1 MDEGILKEAAAIADR
16 AEIIDLHLDTFIPVR
31 IFGWDIN
38 KRHGIGLTRGNF
50 VGHMDLPR
58 MKDGRLTGGLWSIT
72 TNPFRTAR
80 GRWRIFQKNLRN
92 IRRMIDSTGGQMA
105 ITEAGVPASSAPSSA
120 PARDAASFMVM
131 ARDYTE
137 YKAVRARGAHA
148 AMISVQGGN
157 CFDAAPNSVEDVQD
171 RAIVRVTLVHLTSS
185 RLGVTS
191 APSSRF
197 RRVRG
202 LTAKGRDLVRSMN
215 RARIFVDLAHIHP
228 DGFWDAVAVHDPS
241 QPLIVTHTGVT
252 GVTPHWRNLDDRQI
266 RAIAD
271 SGGTIGIIYSTNFLS
286 SKGGAKDGGMVVDHM
301 EHIIKVAGD
310 DFVSI
315 GSDFDGMIIPPR
327 DLNGA
332 DSYVRLI
339 GHMLK
344 RGWSES
350 RIQKVV
356 GQNFLRAFAQLR
368 P

>member
-1 MDEGILKEAAAIADR
+1 MDAGLLQEAQAIADR

-72 TNPFRTAR
+72 TNPFRTAA
-80 GRWRIFQKNLRN
+80 GRWRVFQKNLTH
-92 IRRMIDSTGGQMA
+92 IRAVIEGTGGQMA
-105 ITEAGVPASSAPSSA
+105 I
-120 PARDAASFMVM
+120 

-137 YKAVRARGAHA
+137 YKAVRARGVHA
-148 AMISVQGGN
+148 AVLSVQGGN
-157 CFDAAPNSVEDVQD
+157 CFDAAPNSVEDVPD
-171 RAIVRVTLVHLTSS
+171 RAIVRVTLVHLTNSL
-185 RLGVTS
+185 LGATS

-271 SGGTIGIIYSTNFLS
+271 SGGTIGIIYSKNFLS
-286 SKGGAKDGGMVVDHM
+286 SKGGAKDGGMIVDHM
-301 EHIIKVAGD
+301 EHIIKVAGE
-310 DFVSI
+310 DFASI
-315 GSDFDGMIIPPR
+315 GSDYDGMIIPPA

-356 GQNFLRAFAQLR
+356 GQNFLRAFALLR